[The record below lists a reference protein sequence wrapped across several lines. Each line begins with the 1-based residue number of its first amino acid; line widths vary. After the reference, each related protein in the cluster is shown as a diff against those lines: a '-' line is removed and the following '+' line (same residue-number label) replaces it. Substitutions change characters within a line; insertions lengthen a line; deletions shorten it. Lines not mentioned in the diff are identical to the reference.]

1 MIFAIQQQWFSQGHR
16 GLLSFGLTVRMP
28 SEADGALNG
37 ESCVEGRQSAEV
49 DGTRTVTE
57 RQYRCGDNGNGN
69 GKGDGDG
76 DGNGNGNGNG
86 NGIVVDI
93 YESSAQIELLFEGQW
108 NGDPSN

>member
-57 RQYRCGDNGNGN
+57 RQYRCGDNG
-69 GKGDGDG
+69 KGDGDG
-76 DGNGNGNGNG
+76 D
-86 NGIVVDI
+86 GIVVDI

>member
-76 DGNGNGNGNG
+76 NGNG